1 MKFVSLAVMIAD
13 KKESLSS
20 LSGLIPPVTKDMLYD
35 LGKEEEG
42 TSGVPELDLDLFELT
57 NHRETLSHWK

>member
-1 MKFVSLAVMIAD
+1 MAD

-20 LSGLIPPVTKDMLYD
+20 ISGLIPPVTKDMLYD